1 MSEPVDG
8 GSIFSSS
15 QIELLFERD
24 GLCDFRNEAI
34 INVFVRVL
42 ISLKVVFYYLFIK
55 YLIWQSQL

>member
-1 MSEPVDG
+1 MKFESKPVDG

-24 GLCDFRNEAI
+24 GLCHFRNEAI

-42 ISLKVVFYYLFIK
+42 ISLKVVIYIYL
-55 YLIWQSQL
+55 

>member
-1 MSEPVDG
+1 MSKPVDG

-24 GLCDFRNEAI
+24 GLCHFRNETI

-42 ISLKVVFYYLFIK
+42 ISLKVVIYIYL
-55 YLIWQSQL
+55 